1 MSQTQFPVRLKT
13 NIRKLDTDDLAS
25 NEFLRYKSTIIRTPI
40 LIGSDGPTLT
50 VKEKSVVHHALLCQ
64 YVDDENVASKI
75 SKSDIISK
83 SRHEDESN
91 GSVRHLVI
99 FTVYEGRDPPPK
111 DLKDVD
117 YKAAFALPGTDND
130 TDNDATPPTP
140 KFFERA
146 SFTPLHVS
154 TGTSTT
160 SRRWLRVHSAE
171 TDEPEVAHDSENPIF
186 ATKGV
191 RFYLIPMEVT
201 WSTLSLRE
209 SVKLNEV
216 VDTTGHARGVTS
228 AQFKS
233 LAGEVSDSNGDPYAD
248 RKEDQQSRAF
258 PGVVATT
265 EPTFRV
271 HPGPDDDLLFS
282 TKSQT
287 NVHLDTN
294 LATLA
299 DFVTVHCQ
307 SFLGSL
313 QSEYGVAMLNSKLR
327 GVHVY
332 LTKSRV
338 HGMQKVVGF
347 KIGTDREISV
357 SERHNAWPSEKSLFL
372 STSLPL
378 VNLGTLEKPL
388 YLPMETC
395 LVVDGQNLRGPRD
408 LGLSRYISSVS
419 QDIVSRNIPF
429 EGEKASGMIVPHH
442 VPEMRP
448 SDWDSGLVKA
458 CNRKF
463 PDILFLEVGSMAVH
477 SQQWHDLR
485 DAFVTCLRQSFKNC
499 SLVDELAMFD
509 NSKPLLSLPHE
520 PGTVPSANWT
530 PRLRDFVALNRKPD
544 RKTVLVVWLESQQD
558 YSMVYKAIKQACDIT
573 AGAQTFFVKRST
585 CEIKNMT
592 APAYFNIAMHTAE
605 GLRRRICQK
614 NAPPLEKTSN
624 GDDSKLVIAMH
635 IVKVA
640 NPAHHKHGH
649 VGQSC
654 DSELYIVT
662 CVSRDITRSERYHTE
677 RGIYSKSEMDAY
689 AHVSLLKTFLDLLPT
704 ERPYNIMI
712 LRSGHRIPKLE
723 HKNLSNCASDLN
735 GSDSLM
741 KEAITPDDAEMID
754 ISTVPPTQ
762 GSGVNGEIQAIEALS
777 QNFGPQTLTYV
788 TLTDDPILQTRF
800 EEDGT
805 QRLTKRSEAILFVH
819 GALLTDVEERSIKV
833 QQVQYV
839 RQEGQGQDQSLM
851 YPVIRPG
858 TIMAVFH
865 GGNQLNSKLRSH
877 NSRTPKRMQSRANL
891 SASNMPTPQRRSH
904 TPREP
909 GTPSPFQNLA
919 QRTASGMVSPTTEL
933 TQDAS
938 EDRSVKS
945 PTLLSAFQSPIQTT
959 PHEEEKVR
967 AKVTP
972 AELDLL
978 TALWKDDDLR
988 LFNTKWP
995 VPTHLAHLAAKRAM
1009 VHLCI
1014 KESQSSGDNTAS
1026 VVLPEVHKDVRDT
1039 LYYL

>member
-25 NEFLRYKSTIIRTPI
+25 DEFLRYKSTIIDTPT
-40 LIGSDGPTLT
+40 LIGSKGSTLT
-50 VKEKSVVHHALLCQ
+50 AKEKSVVHHALLRQ
-64 YVDDENVASKI
+64 YVDDENIASKL
-75 SKSDIISK
+75 SKSDMISK
-83 SRHEDESN
+83 SRHGDESN

-99 FTVYEGRDPPPK
+99 LTVYEGRELPPK
-111 DLKDVD
+111 ELKDLD
-117 YKAAFALPGTDND
+117 YEAAFSLPGSDND
-130 TDNDATPPTP
+130 TDNDTTPPIP
-140 KFFERA
+140 NFFEDA
-146 SFTPLHVS
+146 SFAPLHVS
-154 TGTSTT
+154 SGTSTAA
-160 SRRWLRVHSAE
+160 RRWLRVHSAE
-171 TDEPEVAHDSENPIF
+171 TDERGVAHDSENPIF
-186 ATKGV
+186 GTKGV
-191 RFYLIPMEVT
+191 RFYWMPVEVT
-201 WSTLSLRE
+201 WNTLSLRGAL
-209 SVKLNEV
+209 KLNEV
-216 VDTTGHARGVTS
+216 VDATRHARGATS
-228 AQFKS
+228 AQFES
-233 LAGEVSDSNGDPYAD
+233 LAGKVSDANGDPYAD

-265 EPTFRV
+265 KPTFRV
-271 HPGPDDDLLFS
+271 HLGPYDDILFS

-313 QSEYGVAMLNSKLR
+313 QSEYGVAMLDSKLR

-332 LTKSRV
+332 VRKPHVRS
-338 HGMQKVVGF
+338 MQRIVGF
-347 KIGTDREISV
+347 KIGTDREILV
-357 SERHNAWPSEKSLFL
+357 SERHYAWPSEGSLLL
-372 STSLPL
+372 SASLPL
-378 VNLGTLEKPL
+378 VNLGTPEKPM
-388 YLPMETC
+388 YLPMEVC
-395 LVVDGQNLRGPRD
+395 LVVDGQKLRGPRD

-419 QDIVSRNIPF
+419 QGIVSRDMPF
-429 EGEKASGMIVPHH
+429 EGEKASGMIVSHH

-485 DAFVTCLRQSFKNC
+485 NAFVTCLRQSFKNC
-499 SLVDELAMFD
+499 SLVDEVPMSD

-558 YSMVYKAIKQACDIT
+558 HSMVYKAIKQACDIT
-573 AGAQTFFVKRST
+573 AGAQTFFVKHST

-592 APAYFNIAMHTAE
+592 APANFNIAMHTAE
-605 GLRRRICQK
+605 GLHRRICQK
-614 NAPPLEKTSN
+614 NAPTLEKTSN

-649 VGQSC
+649 AGQNR
-654 DSELYIVT
+654 DSEFYIVT

-677 RGIYSKSEMDAY
+677 RGVYSKSQMDAY
-689 AHVSLLKTFLDLLPT
+689 AHVSLLKAFLDLLPDQ
-704 ERPYNIMI
+704 RPYNIVI
-712 LRSGHRIPKLE
+712 LRSGHMHPQVG
-723 HKNLSNCASDLN
+723 HKDLSNCASDLN

-741 KEAITPDDAEMID
+741 KEAITPEDAEMID
-754 ISTVPPTQ
+754 ISTMPPRQ
-762 GSGVNGEIQAIEALS
+762 SSDVDGEIQAIEALS
-777 QNFGPQTLTYV
+777 QNFNPQYV
-788 TLTDDPILQTRF
+788 TLTDDPILQTRLV
-800 EEDGT
+800 EDGT
-805 QRLTKRSEAILFVH
+805 QQLTKRARAILFVH
-819 GALLTDVEERSIKV
+819 DALLTDAEERSIKV

-839 RQEGQGQDQSLM
+839 RQEGQDQSLM

-891 SASNMPTPQRRSH
+891 SASNMPTPQRRSR

-909 GTPSPFQNLA
+909 GTPSPFHSLT
-919 QRTASGMVSPTTEL
+919 QRTASGIDSPKTEL

-938 EDRSVKS
+938 EDRSVNS
-945 PTLLSAFQSPIQTT
+945 PTLLSAVQSPIQTT
-959 PHEEEKVR
+959 PHEEQKAR

-978 TALWKDDDLR
+978 AAIWKDDDLR

-995 VPTHLAHLAAKRAM
+995 VPTHLARLAAKRAM
-1009 VHLCI
+1009 VHLST
-1014 KESQSSGDNTAS
+1014 KESQLSDDNNAS
-1026 VVLPEVHKDVRDT
+1026 VFLPEVHKDVRDT